1 MIPWTAAPQASL
13 SITNSRS
20 LLKLMPIKLVID
32 HPTISSSIV
41 PFSSC
46 LQSFPASGYFPVSQF
61 FASVLQLKILPATT
75 KTWCSQVWCQNI
87 NKYFLKKKQWYEEQC
102 WQRKQHRQRPRGRK
116 PQHIRGTKKKSK
128 KLKYCD
134 QGAAQ
139 NKRDLQ
145 VQQGPTPGGCIM
157 DLFVL

>member
-1 MIPWTAAPQASL
+1 MKRRGTSL
-13 SITNSRS
+13 TVQR
-20 LLKLMPIKLVID
+20 LKLLIPNAGSLGLIPGWGTRS
-32 HPTISSSIV
+32 H
-41 PFSSC
+41 
-46 LQSFPASGYFPVSQF
+46 
-61 FASVLQLKILPATT
+61 VLQLKILPATT